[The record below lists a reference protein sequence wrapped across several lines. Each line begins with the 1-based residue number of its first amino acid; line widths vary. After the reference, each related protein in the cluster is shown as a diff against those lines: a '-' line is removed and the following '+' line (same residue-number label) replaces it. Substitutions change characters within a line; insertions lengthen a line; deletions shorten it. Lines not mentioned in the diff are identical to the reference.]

1 MKQNILSNN
10 QTDENCENN
19 TNTIR
24 VRFAPSPTGLLHVG
38 SFRTALFNWLFARKN
53 NGTFILRIEDT
64 DRKRSKDEF
73 LHSQMA
79 DMKWMGLNWDEGPGV
94 EGVHSPYFQTQR
106 LKTYTDHALNLV
118 NNSKAFYCFCKSD
131 DNDKAS
137 DNDSENE
144 KTGKQTCSC
153 KTLTKEKVEELRNQ
167 GNQACI
173 RFASPSEGE
182 TIVKD
187 LIKGDV
193 PFDNTLIED
202 FVILKSDGIPTYNF
216 AVIVDDHL
224 MEITHV
230 IRGDEHL
237 SNTPRQVMLYN
248 AFGYEPPVFAHIP
261 IILNEDRTKLSKR
274 HGAVHLLDF
283 KDRGYLRESL
293 LNFMALLGWAPKD
306 NREIMTMEELI
317 EAFSIDGVPKHPA
330 VFDEKKLLWMNSQYI
345 MTLPPETIAERL
357 LPFIEKQGFDPAS
370 KDAQWYITAVTLYRE
385 RAKTLVELAENLVC
399 FFTEDVEYEPAGVKK
414 HFKPEIL
421 TQAMPELIRRTTQT
435 NLYTVEN
442 LEVIVRQYAEEL
454 GISAAKLIHP
464 IRLAITG
471 KTASPPVFDVMV
483 LAGRELTE
491 KRLNAAA
498 RYIAESVM
506 ATTKEN

>member
-1 MKQNILSNN
+1 MNENIFTNQNIH
-10 QTDENCENN
+10 DENQNGEK
-19 TNTIR
+19 TIR

-38 SFRTALFNWLFARKN
+38 SFRTALFNWLFAGKN
-53 NGTFILRIEDT
+53 NGSFILRIEDT

-73 LHSQMA
+73 LQSQMA

-94 EGVHSPYFQTQR
+94 EGKHSPYFQTQR
-106 LKTYTDHALNLV
+106 LETYSQHAQKLV
-118 NNSKAFYCFCKSD
+118 EENKAYYCFCKSD
-131 DNDKAS
+131 DS
-137 DNDSENE
+137 GSEKESGEDNE
-144 KTGKQTCSC
+144 KQGKQTCSC
-153 KTLTKEKVEELRNQ
+153 KNLTKDQVNELKTQ

-173 RFASPSEGE
+173 RFATPSEGE
-182 TIVKD
+182 ALVRD

-193 PFDNTLIED
+193 PFDISLIEN

-237 SNTPRQVMLYN
+237 SNTPRQVLLYN

-274 HGAVHLLDF
+274 HGAVHLLEF
-283 KDRGYLRESL
+283 RDRGYVKEAL

-306 NREIMTMEELI
+306 NREILTMEELV
-317 EAFSIDGVPKHPA
+317 EAFSLDGVPKHPA

-345 MTLPPETIAERL
+345 MTLPPEIIAERL
-357 LPFIEKQGFDPAS
+357 APFIEKLGFNPS
-370 KDAQWYITAVTLYRE
+370 VKDADWYITSVILYRE
-385 RAKTLVELAENLVC
+385 RAKTLVELAENLAC
-399 FFTEDVEYEPAGVKK
+399 FFQETVEYDPAGVKK

-421 TQAMPELIRRTTQT
+421 RSAMPELIKRVTETDSFT
-435 NLYTVEN
+435 IEN
-442 LEVIVRQYAEEL
+442 LEAVVRQYAEEL
-454 GISAAKLIHP
+454 GISAGKLIHP

-483 LAGRELTE
+483 LAGKEML
-491 KRLNAAA
+491 KSRLQAAQSF
-498 RYIAESVM
+498 IAEL
-506 ATTKEN
+506 AQE